1 MQHYRE
7 DNWASISYYVSGR
20 CLDKPELT
28 VAARGG
34 SWGVGVQER
43 SDYEV
48 WSAGYGRGDMP
59 ISSQELSE
67 RNMAS
72 SVDTGRSSA
81 RSRRNLPS
89 CSSLSTTSNVLFAMT
104 SDLSRAILKNAAYVL
119 SLRNGQFV
127 QLNKKALYLRI
138 YQSY

>member
-1 MQHYRE
+1 MFPLSAAAPLQVVECGGRMQHYRE
-7 DNWASISYYVSGR
+7 DNWASISYYVSER
-20 CLDKPELT
+20 CVDKPELT

-72 SVDTGRSSA
+72 SVHRH
-81 RSRRNLPS
+81 R
-89 CSSLSTTSNVLFAMT
+89 
-104 SDLSRAILKNAAYVL
+104 
-119 SLRNGQFV
+119 
-127 QLNKKALYLRI
+127 KKLC
-138 YQSY
+138 